1 MYFQLIW
8 WRDVTN
14 DVVTVDANL
23 SQLLNQPFRLVQAA
37 MENNLS
43 NHIGK
48 SYNLRK
54 RESRYLRNS
63 AIRTQTKVVA
73 AGSLN
78 WALTCEIRIRRRN

>member
-8 WRDVTN
+8 WKDVTN

-23 SQLLNQPFRLVQAA
+23 GQLLNQPFRLVQAS

-43 NHIGK
+43 HHIGK
-48 SYNLRK
+48 SYNLGK
-54 RESRYLRNS
+54 RERKYLRNS
-63 AIRTQTKVVA
+63 AIHTQTNVVA

-78 WALTCEIRIRRRN
+78 WALTYEIRMRKRK